1 MTIQQ
6 IVNETNETLAQ
17 LRGTEGFT
25 KQVLAVGIEINQRY
39 TEYLDA
45 LLDSDLSQPEG
56 VTVVVDGKKIHFRN
70 DEDFQ
75 NWLAENMT

>member
-6 IVNETNETLAQ
+6 IVNETNNILAQ
-17 LRGTEGFT
+17 GASKRM
-25 KQVLAVGIEINQRY
+25 LAVGIEIHQRY

-56 VTVVVDGKKIHFRN
+56 VTIQVDGKTIHFPTS
-70 DEDFQ
+70 EAFS